1 MSRLIASD
9 TNSVHP
15 EDSTRVS
22 ANVLAPL
29 DLIVQ
34 PAGPIAAPQE
44 PPVRAPSTGSIPLS
58 TDVPAGSVLGRHLLH
73 LPRAAWMAADI
84 LLVISAMLIG
94 HHRLVWWSPTP
105 WPLGEFQPW
114 MPALILATCVAIA
127 GNIFGLYES
136 STLWARSRILARCLI
151 TIVAAVLATWLITDL
166 FMFSSL
172 SRRTVAFGFLAFL
185 VLAPCI
191 RLLAHQSVREVRRGL
206 LVLGR
211 GPLTG
216 TIIRSVRRGCVPGYR
231 LIGVALDHADTRHG
245 NFASDIP
252 VVGAAAEAPRICREF
267 DVAEVIVAEEACRD
281 AAHAAAAMQCLHLG
295 CRVTDETTF
304 FETAYGQVP
313 VSHISPRWFL
323 SADLKGHRREH
334 AFVKR
339 CADLIGA
346 ACGLIIAAPLLMA
359 MALIVR
365 IQDGGPA
372 LYSQTRV
379 GRGGR
384 RFTLYKFRTMRVD
397 AEADGTTWA
406 AANDHRVTTFG
417 HWLRRSRLDE
427 LPQLWNILRGDMSFV
442 GPRPERPEF
451 VKTLAMLIPHY
462 HERHLVKPGLT
473 GWAQINLAYAADVHD
488 ARLKLQHDL
497 YYIKH
502 MSLELDLVILLRTL
516 GTFFRGGR

>member
-1 MSRLIASD
+1 M
-9 TNSVHP
+9 
-15 EDSTRVS
+15 S

-44 PPVRAPSTGSIPLS
+44 PSASKSLGQTIPSS
-58 TDVPAGSVLGRHLLH
+58 TDVPTGSVLGRHLLH

-84 LLVISAMLIG
+84 TLVVSAMVIG

-127 GNIFGLYES
+127 GSIFGLYES
-136 STLWARSRILARCLI
+136 NTLWARSRILARCFI
-151 TIVAAVLATWLITDL
+151 TIVAAVLSTWLITNL
-166 FMFSSL
+166 FMYSSL
-172 SRRTVAFGFLAFL
+172 SRRTIAFGFVAFL
-185 VLAPCI
+185 ILAPCI

-206 LVLGR
+206 LVIGR

-216 TIIRSVRRGCVPGYR
+216 AIIRSVRRGCVPGYR
-231 LIGVALDHADTRHG
+231 LIGVALDQADSRREQ
-245 NFASDIP
+245 FASDIP
-252 VVGAAAEAPRICREF
+252 IVGSAAEASRICREF
-267 DVAEVIVAEEACRD
+267 DVAEVIVANEACRD
-281 AAHAAAAMQCLHLG
+281 TTSATAALQCLHLG

-339 CADLIGA
+339 CVDLVGA
-346 ACGLIIAAPLLMA
+346 ACGLIVAASALVAVA
-359 MALIVR
+359 MLVR
-365 IQDGGPA
+365 IQDGGPV

-384 RFTLYKFRTMRVD
+384 KFTLYKFRTMRVD
-397 AEADGTTWA
+397 AEAGGTQWA
-406 AANDHRVTTFG
+406 VANDDRVTAIG
-417 HWLRRSRLDE
+417 RWLRRSRLDE
-427 LPQLWNILRGDMSFV
+427 LPQLWNILRGEMSFV

-451 VKTLAMLIPHY
+451 VKPLAMLIPHY

>member
-1 MSRLIASD
+1 M
-9 TNSVHP
+9 
-15 EDSTRVS
+15 S
-22 ANVLAPL
+22 ANALAPL

-34 PAGPIAAPQE
+34 PAGPVVVPQD
-44 PPVRAPSTGSIPLS
+44 VRASPPSNQSIPAS
-58 TDVPAGSVLGRHLLH
+58 ADVPAGSILGRHLLH
-73 LPRAAWMAADI
+73 LPRAAWMAAD
-84 LLVISAMLIG
+84 LALVVSAMLIG
-94 HHRLVWWSPTP
+94 HHRLVWWSSTP

-114 MPALILATCVAIA
+114 MPALILATCVTIA
-127 GNIFGLYES
+127 GNIFGLYEPN
-136 STLWARSRILARCLI
+136 TLWARSRILARCLI
-151 TIVAAVLATWLITDL
+151 TIVAAVFATWLITDL

-172 SRRTVAFGFLAFL
+172 SRRTIAFGFVAFL
-185 VLAPCI
+185 VVGPCI
-191 RLLAHQSVREVRRGL
+191 RLLVHQSVREVRRGL
-206 LVLGR
+206 LVIGR

-216 TIIRSVRRGCVPGYR
+216 AIIRSVRRGCVPGYR
-231 LIGVALDHADTRHG
+231 LIGVALDHADSRREQSVT
-245 NFASDIP
+245 DIP
-252 VVGAAAEAPRICREF
+252 IVGTAAEAPRICREF
-267 DVAEVIVAEEACRD
+267 DVAEVIVADETCRN
-281 AAHAAAAMQCLHLG
+281 AANAAAAMQCLHLG

-339 CADLIGA
+339 CADLLGA
-346 ACGLIIAAPLLMA
+346 AGGLIVALPILAAVALL
-359 MALIVR
+359 VR
-365 IQDGGPA
+365 IQDGGPV

-397 AEADGTTWA
+397 AEANGTTWA
-406 AANDHRVTTFG
+406 AANDQRVTSMG
-417 HWLRRSRLDE
+417 RWLRRSRLDE

-451 VKTLAMLIPHY
+451 VKPLAMLIPHY

-502 MSLELDLVILLRTL
+502 MSLELDLIILLRTL